1 MEAHAV
7 IALTTEPNSSDL
19 FDFGKHPQLMLNFT
33 ALHVTDVAV
42 KSGI

>member
-1 MEAHAV
+1 M